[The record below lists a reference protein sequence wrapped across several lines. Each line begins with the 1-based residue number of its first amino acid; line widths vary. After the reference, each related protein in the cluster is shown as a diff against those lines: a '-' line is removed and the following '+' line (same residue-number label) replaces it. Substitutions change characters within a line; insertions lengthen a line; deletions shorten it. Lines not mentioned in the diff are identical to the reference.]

1 MSHHSG
7 KQHPLAFAVTRSMR
21 SAQQQR
27 PRFGL
32 PPASPERRSL
42 WRRLSSAQPARRQD
56 RRVSFSTHA
65 ATATILEEAVWEPS
79 APQPAVPRRGSKR
92 ARPKAWSSLCA
103 AAVRSLLS
111 VALFVTDALG
121 LSARARAAYTSVLSR
136 ASELRGRWASRVAAG
151 AGLTRKLSSLALE
164 SLGRGVTKT
173 ERVAGLLRRAMSA
186 EGRLDTVG
194 AIRCYQARG
203 GTTVLVSDSLP
214 PRRDRARRR
223 ATWSRTTQNRSWA
236 WPSASPTGVRGQAK
250 AVNALYALLT
260 RVPSHLCFNAVF
272 EPAIF
277 ADGDLAHS
285 MATQAAS
292 LSERVRWLRGS
303 SGCV

>member
-27 PRFGL
+27 PRFRL

-203 GTTVLVSDSLP
+203 GTTVLVSPTHSRLAATVP
-214 PRRDRARRR
+214 GGERPGAGQHRTAR
-223 ATWSRTTQNRSWA
+223 
-236 WPSASPTGVRGQAK
+236 GLGQ
-250 AVNALYALLT
+250 V
-260 RVPSHLCFNAVF
+260 HLR
-272 EPAIF
+272 P
-277 ADGDLAHS
+277 
-285 MATQAAS
+285 
-292 LSERVRWLRGS
+292 
-303 SGCV
+303 GCVARPRQ